1 MTGLLQALIDG
12 LMQGAVLSLAAVGF
26 SLIFGVLGVVNLS
39 HGVLVI
45 LGAYLAL
52 LAQRAAGL
60 DPVAAIPLVAA
71 VCFAAGY
78 LCQRSVISPAIRRA
92 GVLASL
98 LITYAV
104 ALIAQ
109 NAFVLVFSPDFQ
121 SVRPD
126 YANVFWRVDGSWF
139 GGFRSGG
146 LTFNVLQVVTLVAS
160 LVLIGLLSLILNR
173 LPLGRTI
180 RATAGQELAARLC
193 GVDIDRIYALTFAI
207 AAAFAGAAGV
217 LIGMLFPFSPASQE
231 TWTIYGFV
239 VVVLGGVGSASGAL
253 LGGLLLGVISTLT
266 THFIGAAYPN
276 AMVFLVLVLM
286 LLVRPAGLTG
296 NALGVSR

>member
-1 MTGLLQALIDG
+1 MTGFLQALIDG
-12 LMQGAVLSLAAVGF
+12 LLQGAVLSLAAVGF

-39 HGVLVI
+39 HGILVV

-52 LAQRAAGL
+52 LAKRTAGL
-60 DPVAAIPLVAA
+60 DPLAAMPLVAA
-71 VCFAAGY
+71 ISFAAGY
-78 LCQRSVISPAIRRA
+78 LYQRCVISPAIRRA
-92 GVLASL
+92 SLLASL

-109 NAFVLVFSPDFQ
+109 NAFVLLFSPDFQ

-126 YANVFWRVDGSWF
+126 YANVFWRVDGP
-139 GGFRSGG
+139 GSGG
-146 LTFNVLQVVTLVAS
+146 LTFNLLQLVTLAAS

-173 LPLGRTI
+173 LPVGRTI
-180 RATAGQELAARLC
+180 RATAEQELAARLC
-193 GVDIDRIYALTFAI
+193 GVDIDGIYALTFAM

-231 TWTIYGFV
+231 NWTIYGFV
-239 VVVLGGVGSASGAL
+239 VVVLGGIGSASGAL
-253 LGGLLLGVISTLT
+253 FGGLMLGVISTLT
-266 THFIGAAYPN
+266 THFVGAAYPN

-286 LLVRPAGLTG
+286 LLARPTGLTG